1 MYSRLQRAKSN
12 NSAKELRFREL
23 TRVGECRVFLSGLF
37 LREESS
43 SFEMGTRLWVPFFSH
58 DDFFRNEILGYLIVE
73 PFRLDQKILENYS
86 YDEWKEIDLFFM

>member
-1 MYSRLQRAKSN
+1 
-12 NSAKELRFREL
+12 
-23 TRVGECRVFLSGLF
+23 
-37 LREESS
+37 
-43 SFEMGTRLWVPFFSH
+43 MGTRLWVPFFSH

>member
-1 MYSRLQRAKSN
+1 MSGVLVGIVFAGGEFVFRDGDDLSRDYGCL
-12 NSAKELRFREL
+12 
-23 TRVGECRVFLSGLF
+23 
-37 LREESS
+37 
-43 SFEMGTRLWVPFFSH
+43 FFSH